1 MHPPELPSTPIG
13 LTPVDRSHRAV
24 LGNLGQLY
32 RYDLAEAYRHL
43 PNADGTY
50 NNRRLDRFLAGAD
63 PDTRAWLITVA
74 GGLGG
79 FVMAGR
85 VDQIASINDF
95 FVVRPLRRTGVG
107 RVAAGRV
114 IAEWPGRW
122 RIAFQAYNP
131 GAQLFW
137 QRVATD
143 AVGPHWHRSEAPSVP
158 GAPAD
163 ICLSFDT
170 SPTTG

>member
-1 MHPPELPSTPIG
+1 M
-13 LTPVDRSHRAV
+13 

-50 NNRRLDRFLAGAD
+50 HNRRLDRFLAGAD
-63 PDTRAWLITVA
+63 PHTRTWLITVA

-85 VDQIASINDF
+85 VDQVASINDC

-107 RVAAGRV
+107 RVAAGQV
-114 IAEWPGRW
+114 IAGWPGRW
-122 RIAFQAYNP
+122 RIVFQSYNP
-131 GAQLFW
+131 GAQSFW
-137 QRVATD
+137 LRVATD
-143 AVGPHWHRSEAPSVP
+143 AVGPRWYQSEVASVP
-158 GAPAD
+158 GAPPD
-163 ICLSFDT
+163 VCLSFDT
-170 SPTTG
+170 SLTTE